1 MAPNESGLSH
11 QIELEI
17 TPSDHKSDYK
27 SDVAHIEKNAPLA
40 KALFHD
46 ARAAT
51 AAEHELTP
59 LQGLKIYPRAVAWSV
74 LVSMAVVMDAYD
86 EKLLKSLFAEKAFQK
101 HFGHPAKKGYQLSAA
116 WQTGTSNM
124 STVGIMIGLCL
135 NGYIR
140 ERFGM
145 KRTMLSACVALIG
158 FIFILVF
165 AQTLQMILAG
175 ELLCGICWGI
185 FHATAPTYASEVCP
199 TVLRGYLTT
208 FINMSAV

>member
-17 TPSDHKSDYK
+17 TATDHKSDI
-27 SDVAHIEKNAPLA
+27 AQIEKNAPLA

-46 ARAAT
+46 AKAAT
-51 AAEHELTP
+51 IAEHQATP
-59 LQGLKIYPRAVAWSV
+59 LQALKMYPKAVAWSV

-86 EKLLKSLFAEKAFQK
+86 QKLLKSLFAENAFRKQ
-101 HFGHPAKKGYQLSAA
+101 FGQPAKKGYQLNAA
-116 WQTGTSNM
+116 WQAGTSNM

-140 ERFGM
+140 EGFGM
-145 KRTMLSACVALIG
+145 KRTMLTACVVLIG

-165 AQTLQMILAG
+165 AQSLQMILVG
-175 ELLCGICWGI
+175 ELLCGMCWGI
-185 FHATAPTYASEVCP
+185 FHATAPIYASEVCP

-208 FINMSAV
+208 FVNMSAV